1 MFVTQINHVTI
12 RVAKLFNQ
20 KMIIRLF
27 FRVISINSS
36 RVTGIY
42 ALLKVEKSSWRISMR
57 VKIIT
62 DSVADIPK
70 DIAEQLDI
78 TIVPLSVHFGSV
90 SYRDGVDLTT
100 EEFFNKL
107 SKAER
112 LPTTSQVNPGEFK
125 EVFEKY
131 LEEYDH
137 LICITMSE
145 AMSGTYKAANIAKEF
160 IGTEKIDV
168 FDSKAISF
176 GFGLIVIEAAR
187 SIKEGKSLTDIR
199 ESIRYNIQNLENLFI
214 VDTLE
219 YLKKGGRLSTA
230 EAFVGNV
237 LKIKPVITI
246 NNEGKLESIDKIRG
260 RKRVINYFVDHI
272 KKNGYDLSGKTIGLF
287 HAVDQEYLEKL
298 VTIIKEQFDVKEI
311 IESEVGTVVGT
322 HSGPGCLAMVFIK

>member
-1 MFVTQINHVTI
+1 MQI
-12 RVAKLFNQ
+12 
-20 KMIIRLF
+20 
-27 FRVISINSS
+27 
-36 RVTGIY
+36 
-42 ALLKVEKSSWRISMR
+42 
-57 VKIIT
+57 KIIT

-70 DIAEQLDI
+70 DLAKELDI
-78 TIVPLSVHFGSV
+78 TVVPLSVHFGSA

-100 EEFFNKL
+100 DEFFEKL
-107 SKAER
+107 SKSNR

-125 EVFEKY
+125 KVFEEC
-131 LEEYDH
+131 LEKYDH
-137 LICITMSE
+137 IICVTMSE

-176 GFGLIVIEAAR
+176 GFGLVVIEAAR
-187 SIKEGKSLTDIR
+187 SVKNGKTLQEIR
-199 ESIRYNIQNLENLFI
+199 TSIRYNIDNLENLFI

-260 RKRVINYFVDHI
+260 RKRVINYFVDYI
-272 KKNGYDLSGKTIGLF
+272 NKNGYDLKGKTVGLF
-287 HAVDQEYLEKL
+287 HAVDREYLEKL
-298 VTIIKEQFDVKEI
+298 ITVIKEEFDVKEI
-311 IESEVGTVVGT
+311 IQSEVGTVVGT

>member
-1 MFVTQINHVTI
+1 M
-12 RVAKLFNQ
+12 
-20 KMIIRLF
+20 
-27 FRVISINSS
+27 
-36 RVTGIY
+36 
-42 ALLKVEKSSWRISMR
+42 RI
-57 VKIIT
+57 KIIT
-62 DSVADIPK
+62 DSVSDIPK
-70 DIAEQLDI
+70 DIAEKLNI
-78 TIVPLSVHFGSV
+78 TVVPLSVHFGST

-100 EEFFNKL
+100 DEFFEKL
-107 SKAER
+107 SKSER

-125 EVFEKY
+125 KVFEDH

-137 LICITMSE
+137 LICITMSQ

-160 IGTEKIDV
+160 IGTEKIDIY
-168 FDSKAISF
+168 DSKAISF

-187 SIKEGKSLTDIR
+187 SAKTENSLDQIKKSIK
-199 ESIRYNIQNLENLFI
+199 YNIENLENLFI

-260 RKRVINYFVDHI
+260 RKRVINYFVDYI
-272 KKNGYDLSGKTIGLF
+272 NKNGYDLSGKTVGLF
-287 HAVDQEYLEKL
+287 HAVDNDYLEKL
-298 VTIIKEQFDVKEI
+298 IAVIKEQFDVKEI

>member
-1 MFVTQINHVTI
+1 MQI
-12 RVAKLFNQ
+12 
-20 KMIIRLF
+20 
-27 FRVISINSS
+27 
-36 RVTGIY
+36 
-42 ALLKVEKSSWRISMR
+42 
-57 VKIIT
+57 KIIT

-70 DIAEQLDI
+70 DLARELDI
-78 TIVPLSVHFGSV
+78 TVVPLSVHFGSA

-100 EEFFNKL
+100 DEFFEKL
-107 SKAER
+107 SKSNR

-125 EVFEKY
+125 KVFEEC
-131 LEEYDH
+131 LEKYDH
-137 LICITMSE
+137 IICVTMSE

-176 GFGLIVIEAAR
+176 GFGLVVIEAAR
-187 SIKEGKSLTDIR
+187 SVKNGKTLQEIR
-199 ESIRYNIQNLENLFI
+199 TSIRYNIDNLENLFI

-260 RKRVINYFVDHI
+260 RKRVINYFVDYI
-272 KKNGYDLSGKTIGLF
+272 NKNGYDLKGKTVGLF
-287 HAVDQEYLEKL
+287 HAVDREYLEKL
-298 VTIIKEQFDVKEI
+298 ITVIKEEFDVKEI
-311 IESEVGTVVGT
+311 IQSEVGTVVGT

>member
-1 MFVTQINHVTI
+1 MQI
-12 RVAKLFNQ
+12 
-20 KMIIRLF
+20 
-27 FRVISINSS
+27 
-36 RVTGIY
+36 
-42 ALLKVEKSSWRISMR
+42 
-57 VKIIT
+57 KIIT

-70 DIAEQLDI
+70 DLARELDI
-78 TIVPLSVHFGSV
+78 TVVPLSVHFGSA

-100 EEFFNKL
+100 DEFFEKL
-107 SKAER
+107 SKSNR

-125 EVFEKY
+125 KVFEEC
-131 LEEYDH
+131 LEKYDH
-137 LICITMSE
+137 IICVTMSE

-176 GFGLIVIEAAR
+176 GFGLVVIEAAR
-187 SIKEGKSLTDIR
+187 SVKNGKTLQEIR
-199 ESIRYNIQNLENLFI
+199 TSIRYNIDNLENLFI

-260 RKRVINYFVDHI
+260 RKRVINYFVDYI
-272 KKNGYDLSGKTIGLF
+272 NKNGYDLKGKTVGLF
-287 HAVDQEYLEKL
+287 HAVDREYLEKL
-298 VTIIKEQFDVKEI
+298 ITVIKEEFDVKEI
-311 IESEVGTVVGT
+311 IQSEVGTVVGT
-322 HSGPGCLAMVFIK
+322 HSGPGCLAM

>member
-1 MFVTQINHVTI
+1 M
-12 RVAKLFNQ
+12 
-20 KMIIRLF
+20 
-27 FRVISINSS
+27 
-36 RVTGIY
+36 
-42 ALLKVEKSSWRISMR
+42 RI
-57 VKIIT
+57 KIIT

-70 DIAEQLDI
+70 NIAKDLDI
-78 TIVPLSVHFGSV
+78 TVVPLSVHFGST

-100 EEFFNKL
+100 DEFFEKL
-107 SKAER
+107 SKSER

-125 EVFEKY
+125 RVFEEH
-131 LEEYDH
+131 LEAYDH
-137 LICITMSE
+137 IICITMSE

-160 IGTEKIDV
+160 IGTEKIDI

-176 GFGLIVIEAAR
+176 GFGLVVIEAAR
-187 SIKEGKSLTDIR
+187 SVKIGKSLNEIR
-199 ESIRYNIQNLENLFI
+199 ESIRYNIDNLENLFI

-260 RKRVINYFVDHI
+260 RKRVINYFVDYI
-272 KKNGYDLSGKTIGLF
+272 KKNGHDLSGKTIGLF
-287 HAVDQEYLEKL
+287 HAVDHEYLKKL
-298 VTIIKEQFDVKEI
+298 ITVINDEFNVKEI
-311 IESEVGTVVGT
+311 IQSEVGTVVGT

>member
-1 MFVTQINHVTI
+1 M
-12 RVAKLFNQ
+12 
-20 KMIIRLF
+20 
-27 FRVISINSS
+27 
-36 RVTGIY
+36 
-42 ALLKVEKSSWRISMR
+42 RI
-57 VKIIT
+57 KIIT

-70 DIAEQLDI
+70 DLAEELDI
-78 TIVPLSVHFGSV
+78 TVVPLSVHFGST

-100 EEFFNKL
+100 DEFFEKL

-125 EVFEKY
+125 KVFEEY
-131 LEEYDH
+131 LETYDH
-137 LICITMSE
+137 IICITMSK

-160 IGTEKIDV
+160 IGTEKIDI

-176 GFGLIVIEAAR
+176 GFGLVVIEAAR
-187 SIKEGKSLTDIR
+187 SVKNDKSLNEIR
-199 ESIRYNIQNLENLFI
+199 ESIRYNIENLENLFI

-260 RKRVINYFVDHI
+260 RKRVINYFVDHV
-272 KKNGYDLSGKTIGLF
+272 KKNGHDLNGKTIGLF
-287 HAVDQEYLEKL
+287 HAVDHEYLEKL
-298 VTIIKEQFDVKEI
+298 VVAVEDQFAVKEI
-311 IESEVGTVVGT
+311 IKSEVGTVVGT

>member
-1 MFVTQINHVTI
+1 M
-12 RVAKLFNQ
+12 
-20 KMIIRLF
+20 
-27 FRVISINSS
+27 
-36 RVTGIY
+36 
-42 ALLKVEKSSWRISMR
+42 RI
-57 VKIIT
+57 KIIT

-70 DIAEQLDI
+70 DLARELDI
-78 TIVPLSVHFGSV
+78 TVVPLSVHFGSA

-100 EEFFNKL
+100 DEFFEKL
-107 SKAER
+107 SKSNR

-125 EVFEKY
+125 KVFEEC
-131 LEEYDH
+131 LEKYDH
-137 LICITMSE
+137 IICVTMSE

-176 GFGLIVIEAAR
+176 GFGLVVIEAAR
-187 SIKEGKSLTDIR
+187 SVKNGKTLQEIR
-199 ESIRYNIQNLENLFI
+199 TSIRYNIDNLENLFI

-260 RKRVINYFVDHI
+260 RKRVINYFVDYI
-272 KKNGYDLSGKTIGLF
+272 NKNGYDLKGKTVGLF
-287 HAVDQEYLEKL
+287 HAVDREYLEKL
-298 VTIIKEQFDVKEI
+298 ITVIKEEFDVKEI
-311 IESEVGTVVGT
+311 IQSEVGTVVGT